1 MRNQTPEHTPGSYVS
16 YNEPDTWLEE
26 DELTEET
33 KVKLEGIKMMARWLL
48 GLKNDVISAQK
59 TFRMLNA
66 FILHKGDLLETKK
79 ML

>member
-1 MRNQTPEHTPGSYVS
+1 MRNQTPEHTPGSYGA

-26 DELTEET
+26 DELSEET

-66 FILHKGDLLETKK
+66 FILHKGDLLETGK